1 MQLPTKSSLIALIK
15 RFEDSS
21 KKVMSLAIVRSPNPP
36 NLPSSLNLVVLPA
49 IRWET
54 YQAIS
59 RDCEQQPNIR
69 LTYDCGQLEIRM
81 PSDLHES
88 YKKLLGRI
96 VEALTE
102 GFGLEIYSLGSM
114 TCDREDLAKGLEP
127 DQCYYIQN
135 EARVWGKQNLNLQFD
150 PPPDLAI
157 EIDITSS
164 SLPRF
169 GIYAS
174 LGVPEIWHYDGQA
187 VTIHGIDGDRYRLLD
202 SSKAFPALDVTTLQ
216 RFLDLRQS
224 VKENA
229 LIRQVREWAEEN
241 I

>member
-1 MQLPTKSSLIALIK
+1 
-15 RFEDSS
+15 
-21 KKVMSLAIVRSPNPP
+21 MSLTITRSPNSPSVP
-36 NLPSSLNLVVLPA
+36 ISANLMVLPA

-54 YQAIS
+54 YQAIA
-59 RDCEQQPNIR
+59 RDFEQQPNIR
-69 LTYDCGQLEIRM
+69 LTYDCGQLEVRM

-102 GFGLEIYSLGSM
+102 ALGLEIYSLGSM
-114 TCDREDLAKGLEP
+114 TCDREDLARGLEP

-135 EARVWGKQNLNLQFD
+135 EARVWGKQSLNLQVD

-169 GIYAS
+169 SIYAS
-174 LGVPEIWHYDGQA
+174 LGIPEIWHFDGKV
-187 VTIHGIDGDRYRLLD
+187 VTIQGLEGDHYRSLD
-202 SSKAFPALDVTTLQ
+202 FSRAFPVLQVTDLQ
-216 RFLDLRQS
+216 RFVDLRQS
-224 VKENA
+224 IKENA
-229 LIRQVREWAEEN
+229 LIRQVREWAESTTQP
-241 I
+241 

>member
-1 MQLPTKSSLIALIK
+1 
-15 RFEDSS
+15 
-21 KKVMSLAIVRSPNPP
+21 MSLTIARSL
-36 NLPSSLNLVVLPA
+36 NLPNSPEPINLVVLPA
-49 IRWET
+49 IRWQT
-54 YQAIS
+54 YRAIS
-59 RDCEQQPNIR
+59 RDFEQQPNIR
-69 LTYDCGQLEIRM
+69 LTYDCGQLEIRR
-81 PSDLHES
+81 PLDSHES

-102 GFGLEIYSLGSM
+102 AFGLEIYSLGSM

-135 EARVWGKQNLNLQFD
+135 EAKVWGKQNLNLQVD

-174 LGVPEIWHYDGQA
+174 LGVPEIWHFDGQL
-187 VTIHGIDGDRYRLLD
+187 VTIHGLEGDRYQLST
-202 SSKAFPALDVTTLQ
+202 SSRAFPLLEVTDLQ
-216 RFLDLRQS
+216 RFLDLKPS

-229 LIRQVREWAEEN
+229 LIRQVREWAAERKLS
-241 I
+241 